1 MVMVRCIHCESEK
14 LVKDGYC
21 AADKSGNRSPRY
33 RCRGCGKRSSAYS
46 QAPRRA
52 VTAEKEAQVL
62 ALLNERNSQRG
73 IARALQMSRSTIVKI
88 LEKKTL

>member
-1 MVMVRCIHCESEK
+1 MVMLRCVHCENEK

-21 AADKSGNRSPRY
+21 LVDKSGSRAPRY
-33 RCRGCGKRSSAYS
+33 RCRGCGKRSSAHS
-46 QAPRRA
+46 KTPRRA

-88 LEKKTL
+88 LKKKTL